1 MVDLILTI
9 AHHCAVFS
17 LVGIF
22 AAELALVRPGL
33 DARRLKQLAQVDLA
47 FGAIAGLVLVVGILR
62 VIYGASGVDYYLY
75 SWAFWLKMGAFVI
88 VGLIS
93 IGPTVS
99 IIKWRRQL
107 EADSTFVPAEGAIAA
122 IRRFLFAE
130 ALVLIL
136 IPAFAAVM
144 ARGYGV

>member
-1 MVDLILTI
+1 MVDLILAI

-62 VIYGASGVDYYLY
+62 VIYGASGADYYL
-75 SWAFWLKMGAFVI
+75 SNWVFWLKMGAFVI

-93 IGPTVS
+93 IGPTVA
-99 IIKWRRQL
+99 IIKWRRHL
-107 EADSTFVPAEGAIAA
+107 DADSAFVPGE
-122 IRRFLFAE
+122 RQSHR
-130 ALVLIL
+130 
-136 IPAFAAVM
+136 
-144 ARGYGV
+144 

>member
-33 DARRLKQLAQVDLA
+33 DGRRLKQLAQVDLA

-62 VIYGASGVDYYLY
+62 VIYGASGADYYL
-75 SWAFWLKMGAFVI
+75 SNWVFWLKMGAFVI

-107 EADSTFVPAEGAIAA
+107 EADNTFVPTEGAIAA
-122 IRRFLFAE
+122 MRRFLFAE